1 MNWQWIVGAIG
12 FVGAAVFVLL
22 WRLERSRHDTTKTQ
36 YNHVVQQ
43 HKAAQA
49 TITELRQQR
58 EAEREAL
65 KKLQEVNDKMQQAID
80 NLPSASRDDLL
91 EFMRN
96 SSTG

>member
-1 MNWQWIVGAIG
+1 
-12 FVGAAVFVLL
+12 
-22 WRLERSRHDTTKTQ
+22 
-36 YNHVVQQ
+36 VVQQ
-43 HKAAQA
+43 HKAAQT

-96 SSTG
+96 GTAG

>member
-1 MNWQWIVGAIG
+1 MNWQWIVGGIG
-12 FVGAAVFVLL
+12 YVGAVVFVLL
-22 WRLERSRHDTTKTQ
+22 WRLERSRHETTMSE
-36 YNHVVQQ
+36 YNQASQQ
-43 HKAAQA
+43 LVTAQV
-49 TITELRQQR
+49 TIMELRKQK